1 MTMNISFF
9 APPQQVVKY
18 IKDKRP
24 QLHFDYD
31 EIMHEA
37 HHRVFTVAKITRLDL
52 LKDIQDSLALAAQKG
67 QGFDEWKR
75 GIKDTL
81 ARKGW
86 LGDVAVTDPKTGEQ
100 KQIYVGDRRLKNI
113 YNTNMRVAYAAAR
126 YKSGMSSDLP
136 YFRYVAVLDDRT
148 RASHRALH
156 GLILP
161 KNHPFWDKGYPPN
174 GWNCRCKVQVID
186 DDDLRREGWSIAKQ
200 IPPTKIHPDWAY
212 NVGKTDNLD
221 KILTE
226 KLAKLNKSA
235 VSKSVKKAV
244 KDDLKDFS
252 HKRDL
257 YVWQKSLDAMVDAVL
272 AGNIIK
278 DKTYQIAQVGVLKPK
293 IKAALK
299 NLDTLPQAESIA
311 IYQNA
316 ISHITRDSKPKAKEP
331 NADEIKAIVGVLDR
345 AKHVFYDRKE
355 RVLLYFYKSS
365 QSDGMINYAVIH
377 LDYTLKKFKTDNFI
391 ATISKMPSR
400 NYRSVLKDEKRYIRL
415 K

>member
-31 EIMHEA
+31 EIMYEA

-52 LKDIQDSLALAAQKG
+52 LKDIQDSLALAAQNG

-86 LGDVAVTDPKTGEQ
+86 LGDVAVTDPKTGEH
-100 KQIYVGDRRLKNI
+100 KQIYVGNRRLRNI

-126 YKSGMSSDLP
+126 YQSQMSSDLP

-174 GWNCRCKVQVID
+174 GWNCRCKVQAVD
-186 DDDLRREGWSIAKQ
+186 DDDLRREGWSMAED

-221 KILTE
+221 EILTE
-226 KLAKLNKSA
+226 KLAKFSKSRA
-235 VSKSVKKAV
+235 ISKSVKEAV
-244 KDDLKDFS
+244 KDDLNDFS

-257 YVWQKSLDAMVDAVL
+257 YVWQASLLEAVSELLIKKNIKSPI
-272 AGNIIK
+272 N
-278 DKTYQIAQVGVLKPK
+278 TFQVGTLKPNIVKFYNETMQTELADIGIVLNKEK
-293 IKAALK
+293 ILHFSPERKSKYDQALR
-299 NLDTLPQAESIA
+299 I
-311 IYQNA
+311 
-316 ISHITRDSKPKAKEP
+316 
-331 NADEIKAIVGVLDR
+331 DEIKELVKILDKTKR
-345 AKHVFYDRKE
+345 
-355 RVLLYFYKSS
+355 YFFDKKSKKDILIFWDDEQDKS
-365 QSDGMINYAVIH
+365 KINKAVIT
-377 LDYTLKKFKTDNFI
+377 LDYTIKKFG
-391 ATISKMPSR
+391 ISNLIVTLGKIDR
-400 NYRSVLKDEKRYIRL
+400 KDLRTYDLEEIK
-415 K
+415 

>member
-1 MTMNISFF
+1 MNISFF

-31 EIMHEA
+31 EIMYEA

-52 LKDIQDSLALAAQKG
+52 LKDIQDSLALAAQNG

-86 LGDVAVTDPKTGEQ
+86 LGDVVVTDPKTGEH
-100 KQIYVGDRRLKNI
+100 KQIYVGNRRLRNI

-126 YKSGMSSDLP
+126 YQSQMSSDLP

-174 GWNCRCKVQVID
+174 GWNCRCKVQAVD
-186 DDDLRREGWSIAKQ
+186 DYDLRREGWSIAKQ

-226 KLAKLNKSA
+226 KLAKLNKSRA

-257 YVWQKSLDAMVDAVL
+257 YVWQKGLDAMVDAVL

-299 NLDTLPQAESIA
+299 SLDTLPQAESIA
-311 IYQNA
+311 IYQNT
-316 ISHITRDSKPKAKEP
+316 IEHINRDAKPQNRKP
-331 NADEIKAIVGVLDR
+331 NANEIKAVVGVLDK
-345 AKHVFYDRKE
+345 AKHVFYDTENKN
-355 RVLLYFYKSS
+355 LIYFYESL
-365 QSDGMINYAVIH
+365 QDDGTINYVAVN
-377 LDYTLKKFKTDNFI
+377 LDYVLKKFRTDNFI
-391 ATISKMPSR
+391 ATISKMP
-400 NYRSVLKDEKRYIRL
+400 KDSYKSIVKNKRYI
-415 K
+415 KIK

>member
-1 MTMNISFF
+1 MNISFF

-100 KQIYVGDRRLKNI
+100 KQIYVGDRRLRNI

-126 YKSGMSSDLP
+126 YQSQMNSDLP

-174 GWNCRCKVQVID
+174 GWNCRCKVQVVD

-226 KLAKLNKSA
+226 KLAKLNKSRA

-257 YVWQKSLDAMVDAVL
+257 YVWQKGLNAMVDFIL
-272 AGNIIK
+272 KGGIIK
-278 DKTYQIAQVGVLKPK
+278 EKIYQIAQVGMLVPSVENGLSALGIEPK
-293 IKAALK
+293 A
-299 NLDTLPQAESIA
+299 QSIA
-311 IYQNA
+311 IYQNT

-345 AKHVFYDRKE
+345 AKHVFYDKKE

-365 QSDGMINYAVIH
+365 QSDGAINYAVIH

>member
-1 MTMNISFF
+1 MNISFF

-86 LGDVAVTDPKTGEQ
+86 LGNVVVTDPKTGEQ
-100 KQIYVGDRRLKNI
+100 KQIYVGDRRLRNI

-126 YKSGMSSDLP
+126 YQSQMNSDLP

-174 GWNCRCKVQVID
+174 GWNCRCKVQVVD
-186 DDDLRREGWSIAKQ
+186 DDDLRREGWNIAKQ

-226 KLAKLNKSA
+226 KLAKLNKSRA

-257 YVWQKSLDAMVDAVL
+257 YVWQASLLEAVSELLIKKNIKSPI
-272 AGNIIK
+272 N
-278 DKTYQIAQVGVLKPK
+278 TFQVGTLKPNIVKFYNETMQTELADIGIVLNKEK
-293 IKAALK
+293 ILHFSPERKNKYDQALR
-299 NLDTLPQAESIA
+299 I
-311 IYQNA
+311 
-316 ISHITRDSKPKAKEP
+316 
-331 NADEIKAIVGVLDR
+331 DEIKELVKILDKTKR
-345 AKHVFYDRKE
+345 
-355 RVLLYFYKSS
+355 YFFDKKSKKDILIFWDDEQDKS
-365 QSDGMINYAVIH
+365 KINKAVIT
-377 LDYTLKKFKTDNFI
+377 LDYTIKKFG
-391 ATISKMPSR
+391 ISNLIVTLGKIDR
-400 NYRSVLKDEKRYIRL
+400 KDLGTYDLEEIK
-415 K
+415 

>member
-1 MTMNISFF
+1 MNISFF

-100 KQIYVGDRRLKNI
+100 KQIYVGDRRLRNI

-126 YKSGMSSDLP
+126 YQGQMSSDLP

-156 GLILP
+156 GLILL

-174 GWNCRCKVQVID
+174 GWNCRCKVQVVD

-221 KILTE
+221 EILTE
-226 KLAKLNKSA
+226 KLAKFSKSRA
-235 VSKSVKKAV
+235 ISKSVKEAV
-244 KDDLKDFS
+244 KDDLNDFS

-257 YVWQKSLDAMVDAVL
+257 YVWQASLLEAVSELLIKKNIKSPI
-272 AGNIIK
+272 N
-278 DKTYQIAQVGVLKPK
+278 TFQVGTLKPNIVKFYNETMQTELADIGIVLNKEK
-293 IKAALK
+293 ILHFSPKRKSKYDQALR
-299 NLDTLPQAESIA
+299 I
-311 IYQNA
+311 
-316 ISHITRDSKPKAKEP
+316 
-331 NADEIKAIVGVLDR
+331 DEIKELVKILDKTKR
-345 AKHVFYDRKE
+345 
-355 RVLLYFYKSS
+355 YFFDKKSKKDILIFWDDEQDKS
-365 QSDGMINYAVIH
+365 KINKAVIT
-377 LDYTLKKFKTDNFI
+377 LDYTIKKFG
-391 ATISKMPSR
+391 ISNLIVTLGKIDK
-400 NYRSVLKDEKRYIRL
+400 KDLGTYDLEEIK
-415 K
+415 

>member
-1 MTMNISFF
+1 MNISFF
-9 APPQQVVKY
+9 APPQQVVQY
-18 IKDKRP
+18 IKKKRAE
-24 QLHFDYD
+24 LHFDYD

-52 LKDIQDSLALAAQKG
+52 LKDIQESLALAAQKG

-126 YKSGMSSDLP
+126 YQSQMSSDLP

-161 KNHPFWDKGYPPN
+161 KTHPFWDKGYPPN
-174 GWNCRCKVQVID
+174 GWNCRCKVQVVD

-226 KLAKLNKSA
+226 KLAKLNKSRA

-257 YVWQKSLDAMVDAVL
+257 YVWQASLLEAVSELLIKKNIKSPI
-272 AGNIIK
+272 N
-278 DKTYQIAQVGVLKPK
+278 TFQVGTLKPNIVKFYNETMQTELADIGIVLNKEK
-293 IKAALK
+293 ILHFSPERKSKYDQALR
-299 NLDTLPQAESIA
+299 I
-311 IYQNA
+311 
-316 ISHITRDSKPKAKEP
+316 
-331 NADEIKAIVGVLDR
+331 DEIKELVKILDKTKR
-345 AKHVFYDRKE
+345 
-355 RVLLYFYKSS
+355 YFFDKKSKKDILIFWDDEQDKS
-365 QSDGMINYAVIH
+365 KINKAVIT
-377 LDYTLKKFKTDNFI
+377 LDYTIKKFG
-391 ATISKMPSR
+391 ISNLIVTLGKIDR
-400 NYRSVLKDEKRYIRL
+400 KDLRTYDLEEIK
-415 K
+415 

>member
-1 MTMNISFF
+1 MNISFF
-9 APPQQVVKY
+9 APPQQVVQY

-86 LGDVAVTDPKTGEQ
+86 LGNVVVTDPKTGEQ
-100 KQIYVGDRRLKNI
+100 KQIYVGDRRLRNI

-126 YKSGMSSDLP
+126 YQSQMNSDLP

-174 GWNCRCKVQVID
+174 GWNCRCKVQVVD

-226 KLAKLNKSA
+226 KLAKLNKSRA

-257 YVWQKSLDAMVDAVL
+257 YVWQASLLEAVSELLIKKNIKSPI
-272 AGNIIK
+272 N
-278 DKTYQIAQVGVLKPK
+278 TFQVGTLKPNIVKFYNETMQTELADIGIVLNKEK
-293 IKAALK
+293 ILHFSPERKSKYDQALR
-299 NLDTLPQAESIA
+299 I
-311 IYQNA
+311 
-316 ISHITRDSKPKAKEP
+316 
-331 NADEIKAIVGVLDR
+331 DEIKELVKILDKTKR
-345 AKHVFYDRKE
+345 
-355 RVLLYFYKSS
+355 YFFDKKSKKDILIFWDDEQDKS
-365 QSDGMINYAVIH
+365 KINKAVIT
-377 LDYTLKKFKTDNFI
+377 LDYTIKKFG
-391 ATISKMPSR
+391 ISNLIVTLGKIDR
-400 NYRSVLKDEKRYIRL
+400 KDLRTYDLEEIK
-415 K
+415 

>member
-1 MTMNISFF
+1 
-9 APPQQVVKY
+9 
-18 IKDKRP
+18 
-24 QLHFDYD
+24 
-31 EIMHEA
+31 
-37 HHRVFTVAKITRLDL
+37 
-52 LKDIQDSLALAAQKG
+52 
-67 QGFDEWKR
+67 
-75 GIKDTL
+75 
-81 ARKGW
+81 
-86 LGDVAVTDPKTGEQ
+86 
-100 KQIYVGDRRLKNI
+100 
-113 YNTNMRVAYAAAR
+113 
-126 YKSGMSSDLP
+126 
-136 YFRYVAVLDDRT
+136 
-148 RASHRALH
+148 
-156 GLILP
+156 
-161 KNHPFWDKGYPPN
+161 
-174 GWNCRCKVQVID
+174 
-186 DDDLRREGWSIAKQ
+186 
-200 IPPTKIHPDWAY
+200 
-212 NVGKTDNLD
+212 
-221 KILTE
+221 
-226 KLAKLNKSA
+226 
-235 VSKSVKKAV
+235 
-244 KDDLKDFS
+244 
-252 HKRDL
+252 
-257 YVWQKSLDAMVDAVL
+257 MVDAVL

>member
-1 MTMNISFF
+1 MNISFF

-75 GIKDTL
+75 GIKDIL

-100 KQIYVGDRRLKNI
+100 KQIYVGDRRLRNI

-126 YKSGMSSDLP
+126 YQSGMSSDMP

-161 KNHPFWDKGYPPN
+161 KNHPFWDKGYPP
-174 GWNCRCKVQVID
+174 
-186 DDDLRREGWSIAKQ
+186 
-200 IPPTKIHPDWAY
+200 TKIHPDWAY

-226 KLAKLNKSA
+226 KLAKLNKSRA

-257 YVWQKSLDAMVDAVL
+257 YVWQTSLLEAVSELLIKKNIKSPI
-272 AGNIIK
+272 N
-278 DKTYQIAQVGVLKPK
+278 TFQVGTLKPNIVKFYNETMQTELADIGIVLNKEK
-293 IKAALK
+293 ILHFSPERKSKYDQALR
-299 NLDTLPQAESIA
+299 I
-311 IYQNA
+311 
-316 ISHITRDSKPKAKEP
+316 
-331 NADEIKAIVGVLDR
+331 DEIKELVKILDKTKR
-345 AKHVFYDRKE
+345 
-355 RVLLYFYKSS
+355 YFFDKKSKKDILIFWDDEQDKS
-365 QSDGMINYAVIH
+365 KINKAVIT
-377 LDYTLKKFKTDNFI
+377 LDYTIKKFG
-391 ATISKMPSR
+391 ISNLIVTLGKIDR
-400 NYRSVLKDEKRYIRL
+400 KDLGTYDLEEIK
-415 K
+415 

>member
-1 MTMNISFF
+1 MNISFF
-9 APPQQVVKY
+9 DPPQQVVQY
-18 IKDKRP
+18 IKKKRAE
-24 QLHFDYD
+24 LHFDYD

-86 LGDVAVTDPKTGEQ
+86 LGDVVVTYPKTGEQ
-100 KQIYVGDRRLKNI
+100 KQIYVGDRRLRNI

-126 YKSGMSSDLP
+126 YQSQMSSDLP

-161 KNHPFWDKGYPPN
+161 KTHPFWDKGYPPN
-174 GWNCRCKVQVID
+174 GWNCRCKVQAVD
-186 DDDLRREGWSIAKQ
+186 DDDLRREGWSVAKQ

-221 KILTE
+221 EILTE
-226 KLAKLNKSA
+226 KLAKFSKSRA
-235 VSKSVKKAV
+235 ISKSVKEAV
-244 KDDLKDFS
+244 KDDLNDFS

-257 YVWQKSLDAMVDAVL
+257 YVWQKGLNAMVDAVL

>member
-1 MTMNISFF
+1 MNISFF
-9 APPQQVVKY
+9 DPPQQVVQY
-18 IKDKRP
+18 IKKKRAE
-24 QLHFDYD
+24 LHFDYD

-86 LGDVAVTDPKTGEQ
+86 LGDVVVTDPKTGEQ
-100 KQIYVGDRRLKNI
+100 KQIYVGDRRLRNI

-126 YKSGMSSDLP
+126 YQGQMSSDLP

-161 KNHPFWDKGYPPN
+161 KTHPFWDKGYPPN
-174 GWNCRCKVQVID
+174 GWNCRCKVQAVD
-186 DDDLRREGWSIAKQ
+186 DDDLRREGWSVAKQ

-221 KILTE
+221 EILTE
-226 KLAKLNKSA
+226 KLAKFSKSRA
-235 VSKSVKKAV
+235 ISKSVKEAV
-244 KDDLKDFS
+244 KDDLNDFS

-257 YVWQKSLDAMVDAVL
+257 YVWQKGLNAMVDAVL

-345 AKHVFYDRKE
+345 AKHVFYDKKE
-355 RVLLYFYKSS
+355 KVLLYFYKSS

>member
-9 APPQQVVKY
+9 APPQQVVQY
-18 IKDKRP
+18 IKKKRAE
-24 QLHFDYD
+24 LHFDYD

-52 LKDIQDSLALAAQKG
+52 LKDIQESLALAAQKG

-126 YKSGMSSDLP
+126 YQSQMSSDLP

-161 KNHPFWDKGYPPN
+161 KTHPFWDKGYPPN
-174 GWNCRCKVQVID
+174 GWNCRCKVQVVD

-226 KLAKLNKSA
+226 KLAKLNKSRA

-257 YVWQKSLDAMVDAVL
+257 YVWQASLLEAVSELLIKKNIKSPI
-272 AGNIIK
+272 N
-278 DKTYQIAQVGVLKPK
+278 TFQVGTLKPNIVKFYNETMQTELADIGIVLNKEK
-293 IKAALK
+293 ILHFSPERKSKYDQALR
-299 NLDTLPQAESIA
+299 I
-311 IYQNA
+311 
-316 ISHITRDSKPKAKEP
+316 
-331 NADEIKAIVGVLDR
+331 DEIKELVKILDKTKR
-345 AKHVFYDRKE
+345 
-355 RVLLYFYKSS
+355 YFFDKKSKKDILIFWDDEQDKS
-365 QSDGMINYAVIH
+365 KINKAVIT
-377 LDYTLKKFKTDNFI
+377 LDYTIKKFG
-391 ATISKMPSR
+391 ISNLIVTLGKIDR
-400 NYRSVLKDEKRYIRL
+400 KDLRTYDLEEIK
-415 K
+415 